1 MILDNAR
8 LAVSGKA
15 YMNLHYGPE
24 NLQALLGIAVIL
36 GLCWGLSE
44 NRGRFPFGLAA
55 GAIAVQVALILILF
69 AIPQSHALLNGIG
82 AGMNALSAA
91 TSQGMQ
97 FVFGYMGGGDQPYQ
111 VVNSGALFV
120 FALQVLPLILVIAA
134 LSALLWHIGVLKWII
149 RGFGFVFEKLIGLGG
164 ASALGVASNIFVGNV
179 ESLII
184 IRGYLDKLTRSEV
197 FMMMT
202 VGMANVSGSTMVA
215 YVLIL
220 NHVLPNAAGH
230 ILAAAIVSAPAGVLL
245 ARIMVPE
252 LADRKAEKIDY
263 SSSLRYDSAID
274 AVSKG
279 TQDGMMVATNIA
291 AILIVMVALVAL
303 FNMILGVFPH
313 VGGQPLTIERIL
325 GTIFTPLAWLIGIP
339 WKEAATGGWI
349 LGVKMV
355 LTEFVAFLRLATIP
369 VADMTER
376 TRIILTYATCG
387 FANIGSVGIS
397 VAGFSALMPSRRKE
411 ILGLVWKALLSGFL
425 ATCLSAAIVGALP
438 NAVYGL

>member
-1 MILDNAR
+1 
-8 LAVSGKA
+8 
-15 YMNLHYGPE
+15 MNLHYGLE
-24 NLQALLGIAVIL
+24 NLQALLGIVAIL
-36 GLCWGLSE
+36 TLCWALSE
-44 NRGRFPFGLAA
+44 NKKKFPFGLAA

-69 AIPQSHALLNGIG
+69 AIPQSHAVLDAVAN
-82 AGMNALSAA
+82 GMNALSDA

-120 FALQVLPLILVIAA
+120 FALKVLPLILVIAA
-134 LSALLWHIGVLKWII
+134 LSALLWHVGILKII
-149 RGFGFVFEKLIGLGG
+149 VRGFGFVFEKLIGLGG

-184 IRGYLDKLTRSEV
+184 IRAYLDKLTRSEV

-220 NHVLPNAAGH
+220 SPVLHNAAGH

-245 ARIMVPE
+245 ARILVPE
-252 LADRKAEKIDY
+252 LVDRKAEKVDY
-263 SSSLRYDSAID
+263 SSSLKYNSAID

-279 TQDGMMVATNIA
+279 TADGMMVVMNIA
-291 AILIVMVALVAL
+291 AILIVMVSLVAL
-303 FNMILGVFPH
+303 GNMILSALPH
-313 VGGQPLTIERIL
+313 IGGQPITIERIL
-325 GTIFTPLAWLIGIP
+325 GTVFTPLAWLIGIP

-355 LTEFVAFLRLATIP
+355 LTEFVAFLKLGAIP
-369 VADMTER
+369 AADMTER
-376 TRIILTYATCG
+376 TRTILTYATCG

-397 VAGFSALMPSRRKE
+397 VAGFSALMPSRRPE
-411 ILGLVWKALLSGFL
+411 ILGLIWKALLSGFL

-438 NAVYGL
+438 AAVYGA

>member
-1 MILDNAR
+1 M
-8 LAVSGKA
+8 KF
-15 YMNLHYGPE
+15 HYGLE
-24 NLQALLGIAVIL
+24 NLQAVLGIALIL
-36 GLCWGLSE
+36 LLCWALSE
-44 NRGRFPFGLAA
+44 NKKSFPFGLAA

-69 AIPQSHALLNGIG
+69 AIPQSHAVLNAIA

-91 TSQGMQ
+91 TDQGMQ

-111 VVNSGALFV
+111 VVNQSALFV
-120 FALQVLPLILVIAA
+120 FALKVLPLILVIAS
-134 LSALLWHIGVLKWII
+134 LSALLWHIGVLKIII
-149 RGFGFVFEKLIGLGG
+149 RGFGFVFERLIGLGG

-184 IRGYLDKLTRSEV
+184 IRAYLDKLTRSEV

-220 NHVLPNAAGH
+220 SPVLPNAAGH

-245 ARIMVPE
+245 ARILVPE
-252 LADRKAEKIDY
+252 RVSRKEEKVDY
-263 SSSLRYDSAID
+263 SSSLKYDSAID
-274 AVSKG
+274 AISKG
-279 TQDGMMVATNIA
+279 TSDGMMVVMNIA
-291 AILIVMVALVAL
+291 AILIVMVSLVAL
-303 FNMILGVFPH
+303 GNMILSALPQ
-313 VGGQPLTIERIL
+313 VGGQPITIERIL
-325 GTIFTPLAWLIGIP
+325 GTLFTPLAWLIGIP

-355 LTEFVAFLRLATIP
+355 LTEFVAFLKLGAIP
-369 VADMTER
+369 AADMTER
-376 TRIILTYATCG
+376 TRTILTYATCG

-397 VAGFSALMPSRRKE
+397 VAGFSALMPSRRPE
-411 ILGLVWKALLSGFL
+411 ILSLIWKALLSGFL

-438 NAVYGL
+438 AAVYGA

>member
-1 MILDNAR
+1 M
-8 LAVSGKA
+8 K
-15 YMNLHYGPE
+15 LHYGLE
-24 NLQALLGIAVIL
+24 NLQALLGIVVIL
-36 GLCWGLSE
+36 SLCWALSE
-44 NRGRFPFGLAA
+44 NRKKFPFGLVA

-69 AIPQSHALLNGIG
+69 AIPASHAVLNAIG
-82 AGMNALSAA
+82 AGMNALSDA

-97 FVFGYMGGGDQPYQ
+97 FVFGYMGGGAQPYQ
-111 VVNSGALFV
+111 VVNQGALFV
-120 FALQVLPLILVIAA
+120 FALQVLPLILVIAS
-134 LSALLWHIGVLKWII
+134 LSALLWHIGILKVIV

-184 IRGYLDKLTRSEV
+184 IRAYLDKLTRSEI

-215 YVLIL
+215 YVKIL
-220 NHVLPNAAGH
+220 NPVLPNAAGH

-245 ARIMVPE
+245 ARILVPE
-252 LADRKAEKIDY
+252 LVSRKEEKVDY
-263 SSSLRYDSAID
+263 SSSLKYSSAID

-279 TQDGMMVATNIA
+279 TSDGMMVVMNIA
-291 AILIVMVALVAL
+291 AILIVMVSLVAL
-303 FNMILGVFPH
+303 GNMILGVLPP

-355 LTEFVAFLRLATIP
+355 LTEFVAFLKLGAIP
-369 VADMTER
+369 AADMTER
-376 TRIILTYATCG
+376 TRIIITYATCG

-397 VAGFSALMPSRRKE
+397 VAGFSALMPSRRPE
-411 ILGLVWKALLSGFL
+411 ILGLIWKALLSGFL

-438 NAVYGL
+438 AAVYGL

>member
-1 MILDNAR
+1 MT
-8 LAVSGKA
+8 
-15 YMNLHYGPE
+15 LHYGPE
-24 NLQALLGIAVIL
+24 NLQALLGVAVIL
-36 GLCWGLSE
+36 LTCWGLSE
-44 NRGRFPFGLAA
+44 NRKRFPFAMAA
-55 GAIAVQVALILILF
+55 GAIAVQVALILVLF
-69 AIPQSHALLNGIG
+69 AIPQSHGLLDAIS
-82 AGMNALSAA
+82 AGMSALSKA

-111 VVNSGALFV
+111 VVNEGALFV
-120 FALQVLPLILVIAA
+120 FALQVLPLILVIAS
-134 LSALLWHIGVLKWII
+134 LSALLWHLGVLKWII
-149 RGFGFVFEKLIGLGG
+149 RGFGLVFEKLIGLGG

-184 IRGYLDKLTRSEV
+184 IRAYLDKLTRSEV

-220 NHVLPNAAGH
+220 SHVLPNAGGH

-252 LADRKAEKIDY
+252 LIDRKEEKIDY
-263 SSSLRYDSAID
+263 SSSLKYDSAID

-279 TQDGMMVATNIA
+279 TQDGMMVAMNIA
-291 AILIVMVALVAL
+291 AILIVMVSLVAL
-303 FNMILGVFPH
+303 FNMILGAFPQ

-355 LTEFVAFLRLATIP
+355 LTEFVAFLKLAAIP
-369 VADMTER
+369 VADMTPR

-397 VAGFSALMPSRRKE
+397 VAGFSALMPSRRPE